1 MSEFFIGEI
10 RMFGGSYAPPKWAM
24 CNGQSL
30 QINQNDV
37 LFSLIGTT
45 YGGDGVSTFQLP
57 DFRGRVPIH
66 MGQGVGLSYRIIGQ
80 SFGTENETL
89 TVNNLPAHT
98 HPLSASSSDGT
109 AYNPSG
115 NVLAASTGTV
125 QTYNPATTAP
135 VSMNAAAVG
144 NFGGGESHTN
154 VMPTLCINFII
165 ALDGYFPDRT

>member
-1 MSEFFIGEI
+1 
-10 RMFGGSYAPPKWAM
+10 M

-30 QINQNDV
+30 EINQNEL

-45 YGGDGVSTFQLP
+45 YGGDGTSTFQLP

-66 MGQGVGLSYRIIGQ
+66 MGQGVGLSYRTIVQ

-98 HPLSASSSDGT
+98 HPLNASSSDGT

-125 QTYNPATTAP
+125 QTYNAAATSP

-165 ALDGYFPDRT
+165 ALDGNIPYRD